1 MIDVYKKILQ
11 LLGKEERISFSILMV
26 IMIFVAFAEILGI
39 TSILVLLNILSEPAK
54 MDEIQSLVFLTDF
67 FSLQSQFEVQIFVSI
82 IAFIVVIL
90 GLIIKSVGTYKIIRF
105 GNMSGYSLS
114 TRLLKAYLY
123 QPYSWYLQKN
133 SSDISKT
140 ILGEVDRLVNAA
152 IIPALKLVSN
162 IILALTISIFLLVVD
177 FTIAITAALLVGG
190 GYALVFLSLKKTLQ
204 ELGNGIMRFNSQ
216 RFRLVQEAT
225 GGFKEMKLMGLERDY
240 INRFKAPAYNCA
252 DHHARNNTIAELPRF
267 ALEGL
272 VMAVLMTLVLVL
284 LFKNDGNLTTT
295 IPTLGIFAF
304 ATMRLMPALQQI
316 YHSLAA
322 IKYSKSLLDEIHKE
336 YSETKIYN
344 DSENAS
350 DSTSHSPIKINR
362 KISLEN
368 IKFTYDSAPTA
379 AIKNLSLQIYANQT
393 IGIVGGTGAGK
404 TTLIDIILGLLKPG
418 MGKLSIDDQE
428 ITEENVRNWQ
438 KSIGYV
444 PQSIYLVDDTLKQ
457 NIAFGAQPDEIN
469 MSAIRNAAKMAAID
483 DFILNDLPEGYETVV
498 GERGVR
504 LSGGQRQRIGIAR
517 ALYNNPSL
525 IVMDEATSA
534 LDNIT
539 EKIVMEAVNRIQH
552 EKTIILIAH
561 RLSSVKNCDVI
572 YFFEKGEILAA
583 GTYDELLNKNEK
595 FRKMA
600 LVD

>member
-1 MIDVYKKILQ
+1 
-11 LLGKEERISFSILMV
+11 
-26 IMIFVAFAEILGI
+26 
-39 TSILVLLNILSEPAK
+39 
-54 MDEIQSLVFLTDF
+54 
-67 FSLQSQFEVQIFVSI
+67 
-82 IAFIVVIL
+82 
-90 GLIIKSVGTYKIIRF
+90 
-105 GNMSGYSLS
+105 
-114 TRLLKAYLY
+114 
-123 QPYSWYLQKN
+123 
-133 SSDISKT
+133 
-140 ILGEVDRLVNAA
+140 
-152 IIPALKLVSN
+152 
-162 IILALTISIFLLVVD
+162 
-177 FTIAITAALLVGG
+177 
-190 GYALVFLSLKKTLQ
+190 
-204 ELGNGIMRFNSQ
+204 
-216 RFRLVQEAT
+216 LVQEAT

-240 INRFKAPAYNCA
+240 VNRFKAPAYNCA
-252 DHHARNNTIAELPRF
+252 DHLAKNNTIAELPRF

-272 VMAVLMTLVLVL
+272 VMAVLMALVLVL
-284 LFKNDGNLTTT
+284 LFKNDGDLTTT

-304 ATMRLMPALQQI
+304 ATMRLMPALQQT

-336 YSETKIYN
+336 YSEIKIYN
-344 DSENAS
+344 DSENTS
-350 DSTSHSPIKINR
+350 DYSSQLPIKINR

-404 TTLIDIILGLLKPG
+404 TTLIDILLGLLKPE
-418 MGKLSIDDQE
+418 MGKLSIDDRE

-457 NIAFGAQPDEIN
+457 NIAFGVQPDEIN

-539 EKIVMEAVNRIQH
+539 EKIVMEAVARMQH

-572 YFFEKGEILAA
+572 YFFEKGDVIAS
-583 GTYDELLNKNEK
+583 GTFDELLNKNEK
-595 FRKMA
+595 FRQMA
-600 LVD
+600 LVN